1 MKLNTNSNA
10 YTITY
15 ATVVVVIVAFLL
27 AFAYAG
33 LKERSNSNE
42 RIDKKQQILAA
53 LNIRNVDKVQTE
65 DRYKEVV
72 MADEIVNA
80 RGKVLKQGTQKDQD
94 GFKVDRKSMSSEC
107 LPVYVCSVGNEIKY
121 VIPMVGK
128 GLWGSIWGFVALNA
142 DGQTIYG
149 AYFSHE
155 SETAGLGSLIKEEP
169 FQKEFQGKKAYLNGT
184 PALKVVKSGTV
195 KDANTECD
203 GITGATLTSKGVN
216 DMIHEYLKNYQ
227 AYLASLNK

>member
-33 LKERSNSNE
+33 LKERSDSNE

-80 RGKVLKQGTQKDQD
+80 RGQVLKQGTQKDQD

-107 LPVYVCSVGNEIKY
+107 LPVYVCRVGKETKY

-169 FQKEFQGKKAYLNGT
+169 FQKEFQGKKAYLNGIPT
-184 PALKVVKSGTV
+184 LKVVKSGTV

>member
-33 LKERSNSNE
+33 LKERSDSNE

-80 RGKVLKQGTQKDQD
+80 RGQVLKQGGQKDQD

-107 LPVYVCSVGNEIKY
+107 LPVYVCRVGNETKY

-169 FQKEFQGKKAYLNGT
+169 FQKEFQGKKAYLNGIPT
-184 PALKVVKSGTV
+184 LKVVKSGTV

-227 AYLASLNK
+227 AYLASLK

>member
-33 LKERSNSNE
+33 LKERSDSNE

-65 DRYKEVV
+65 NRYKEVV

-80 RGKVLKQGTQKDQD
+80 RGQVLKQGAQKDQD

-107 LPVYVCSVGNEIKY
+107 LPVYVCRVGNETKY

-169 FQKEFQGKKAYLNGT
+169 FQREFQGKKAYLNGIPT
-184 PALKVVKSGTV
+184 LKVVKSGTV